1 MTLLTNLAA
10 QVPTAAGG
18 AGGLVPTYTSLGS
31 NTGLTFTNSG
41 SGREWIEVVTT
52 GTGTTVTQKIGK
64 TIQGQTV
71 TSPTTVVAAT
81 TPAPV
86 KFGPFPSDYNLPGT
100 TTVELDFSSSTGVS
114 VALFRLPGVS

>member
-1 MTLLTNLAA
+1 LTLLTSLAV
-10 QVPTAAGG
+10 QTPTAAGG

-41 SGREWIEVVTT
+41 REWVEVVTT
-52 GTGTTVTQKIGK
+52 GTGTTVTEKIGK
-64 TIQGQTV
+64 TIQAQSV
-71 TSPTTVVAAT
+71 TGPTTVVAAT

-100 TTVELDFSSSTGVS
+100 NTVELDFSSSTGVS
-114 VALFRLPGVS
+114 VALFRLGGVS